1 MNCQPAR
8 LADRG
13 PARPTVTAVIAPE
26 VYPKPWTED
35 VHRLLAFSFGF
46 LAHAGADTPW
56 HSLGHAGGIIQAME
70 FIEFGSYGDAHTM
83 ADVGTNSIQ
92 YWSPRLKRSPPP
104 SLTCGGAPQRC
115 PRAGG
120 I

>member
-1 MNCQPAR
+1 M
-8 LADRG
+8 
-13 PARPTVTAVIAPE
+13 VVIAPE

-35 VHRLLAFSFGF
+35 VHHLLAFSFGF

-83 ADVGTNSIQ
+83 ADVGMDATSYYQN
-92 YWSPRLKRSPPP
+92 
-104 SLTCGGAPQRC
+104 
-115 PRAGG
+115 
-120 I
+120 